1 MSRQQ
6 NQFSVC
12 RRLLRIAILFL
23 AVLSLLLILASIS
36 GFFERF
42 FYFSDDIV
50 YSHPDIPYEAVT
62 FASADGPALSGWFF
76 PADDPVGT
84 IVHCHGNAQNMTAH
98 WQLVRFL
105 PARGFNL
112 LVFDY
117 RGYGE
122 SEGRPSRSGTVADA
136 KAAVEY
142 VLGRDD
148 VDPERVGIYGQSIGG
163 AIGAV
168 VAASDERVR
177 AAVIDCSFTSY
188 RRMAAHAL
196 RLNPATRIAARPLA
210 GLLIASGYD
219 PIDHVGEIAPRPI
232 LIVHGTADE
241 LVPMEMSRELY
252 QAAGENAELYLIDG
266 AGHLDAHIIIP
277 VEYPNRIS
285 RFFADAFAE
294 SE

>member
-1 MSRQQ
+1 MSRQR
-6 NQFSVC
+6 NKFSIR
-12 RRLLRIAILFL
+12 RRLLRISILLL
-23 AVLSLLLILASIS
+23 AALSLLLALAVIS
-36 GFFERF
+36 GCCERF
-42 FYFSDDIV
+42 FHHPDNVV

-62 FASADGPALSGWFF
+62 FTSEDGTVLSGWFF
-76 PADDPVGT
+76 PAERPIGT
-84 IVHCHGNAQNMTAH
+84 IVHCHGNAQNITAH
-98 WQLVRFL
+98 WQLARFL
-105 PARGFNL
+105 PDRGFNL

-136 KAAVEY
+136 RAAVEY
-142 VLGRDD
+142 VLARDD
-148 VDPERVGIYGQSIGG
+148 VDPDRVGIYGQSIGG

-196 RLNPATRIAARPLA
+196 RLNPVTRMVARPLV

-219 PIDHVGEIAPRPI
+219 PIDHVGEIAPRPV
-232 LIVHGTADE
+232 LFVHGAADE
-241 LVPMEMSRELY
+241 LVPKEMTRELY
-252 QAAGENAELYLIDG
+252 QAAGENAELYLVEG
-266 AGHLDAHIIIP
+266 AGHLDAYMTAP